1 MQLLLQTRKKM
12 SVTNIKSLLTPT
24 KTVEVEYPGLSGF
37 KIKLCYLSKETLVS
51 MRKKS
56 TKVVFKNR
64 QTTEEVDD
72 ELFLK
77 LYSQNVIKGWS
88 GLTLSHLSKLVPIE
102 IGDADLNTFVDYS
115 EENALDLI
123 KNSSNF
129 DSFVTEQVS
138 DLGNF

>member
-1 MQLLLQTRKKM
+1 M
-12 SVTNIKSLLTPT
+12 SVTNIKALITPT
-24 KTVEVEYPGLSGF
+24 KSVEVEYPGMPGF
-37 KIKLCYLSKETLVS
+37 RIKLCYLSKETLVNI
-51 MRKKS
+51 RKKS
-56 TKVVFKNR
+56 TKVVYKNR

-72 ELFLK
+72 ELFLR
-77 LYSQNVIKGWS
+77 LYAQSTIKGWS
-88 GLTLSHLSKLVPIE
+88 GLTLEYLSKLVPIE
-102 IGDADLNTFVDYS
+102 VGDADLQATVDYS

>member
-1 MQLLLQTRKKM
+1 M

-24 KTVEVEYPGLSGF
+24 KTVEVEYPGLTGF

-51 MRKKS
+51 IRKKS
-56 TKVVFKNR
+56 TKMVFKNR

-72 ELFLK
+72 DLFLK
-77 LYSQNVIKGWS
+77 LYSQSVIKGWS

-102 IGDADLNTFVDYS
+102 LGDSDPSTLVDYS

>member
-1 MQLLLQTRKKM
+1 M

>member
-1 MQLLLQTRKKM
+1 M

-88 GLTLSHLSKLVPIE
+88 GLTLSHLSKLVPIDT
-102 IGDADLNTFVDYS
+102 GDADLNTFVDYS